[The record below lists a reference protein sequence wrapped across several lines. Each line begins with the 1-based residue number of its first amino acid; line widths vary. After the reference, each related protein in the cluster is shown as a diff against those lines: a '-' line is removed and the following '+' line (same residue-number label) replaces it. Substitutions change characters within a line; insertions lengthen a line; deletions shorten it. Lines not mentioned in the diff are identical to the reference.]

1 MGKIKA
7 YAEEWLDRYGKSQGF
22 DYNNLPPLKHML
34 GVEMAN
40 IDAEE
45 YHRLEQLE
53 TEEELLTSLKK

>member
-1 MGKIKA
+1 MGKIKS

-22 DYNNLPPLKHML
+22 DYNNLPRLKHML
-34 GVEMAN
+34 DVEMAN

>member
-1 MGKIKA
+1 MGKIKS

-22 DYNNLPPLKHML
+22 DYNNLPKLKYMRD
-34 GVEMAN
+34 VEISN